1 PKPHPDCHLL
11 FTLLAWSAGWRNALL
26 PALTDMPKDA
36 APAEQDDDDDEKIQ
50 ENSGVDANWTV
61 EERQQVYAR
70 LHESGTPLGLPDVAF
85 EAPAMVQDAYD
96 ACIQKSPGI
105 QMMMDAIL
113 QAAKRMAW
121 IWRVLAFMSMCVCVC
136 VLFVVSHS
144 IANTAG
150 AWTLT
155 TGSASSRF
163 PC

>member
-1 PKPHPDCHLL
+1 MLRQQSKMMMMMRKFRRIAASTRIGRLKRGHRKGIPQSRSRPAAQSRHVPSL
-11 FTLLAWSAGWRNALL
+11 AGWALKTL
-26 PALTDMPKDA
+26 
-36 APAEQDDDDDEKIQ
+36 
-50 ENSGVDANWTV
+50 S
-61 EERQQVYAR
+61 RQQVYAR